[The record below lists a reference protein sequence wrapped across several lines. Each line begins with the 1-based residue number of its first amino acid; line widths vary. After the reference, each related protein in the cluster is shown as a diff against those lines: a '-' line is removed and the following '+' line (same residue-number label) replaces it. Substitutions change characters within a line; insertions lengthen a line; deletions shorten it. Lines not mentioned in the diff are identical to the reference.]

1 MPLIVLFQRIQ
12 SVTIFLD
19 KKIQHLLDEINSILH
34 HCIVLVTSLLHTS
47 GFKDTGDY
55 WRSAY
60 ESATFQEDLENLLT
74 ELKPLYAQLHTYVRN
89 QLRSL
94 YGADKFPRSGHI
106 PAHLLGK
113 QNQVYP
119 LFQNNKHVCLFNLS
133 SVFTIILVNALSP
146 FCQQI
151 LNLNFFLRQYVG
163 STLGQHLRHCD
174 SIQG

>member
-1 MPLIVLFQRIQ
+1 MLPKSYRPNYNTENLYPIQCLLLCYFSESKVWQYFKIKRYINIASLYCFGNSLF
-12 SVTIFLD
+12 
-19 KKIQHLLDEINSILH
+19 
-34 HCIVLVTSLLHTS
+34 HTS

-119 LFQNNKHVCLFNLS
+119 LVQNNKHVCLFNLS
-133 SVFTIILVNALSP
+133 SVYTIILVNALSP
-146 FCQQI
+146 FC
-151 LNLNFFLRQYVG
+151 
-163 STLGQHLRHCD
+163 
-174 SIQG
+174 

>member
-1 MPLIVLFQRIQ
+1 M
-12 SVTIFLD
+12 
-19 KKIQHLLDEINSILH
+19 QHLY
-34 HCIVLVTSLLHTS
+34 HTA

-113 QNQVYP
+113 QNQKFVP
-119 LFQNNKHVCLFNLS
+119 NNNTRLFIQISVLCLLLFS
-133 SVFTIILVNALSP
+133 KRISKSP
-146 FCQQI
+146 FC
-151 LNLNFFLRQYVG
+151 
-163 STLGQHLRHCD
+163 
-174 SIQG
+174 

>member
-1 MPLIVLFQRIQ
+1 MY
-12 SVTIFLD
+12 
-19 KKIQHLLDEINSILH
+19 
-34 HCIVLVTSLLHTS
+34 HTA

-60 ESATFQEDLENLLT
+60 ESATFQEDLEKLLT

-113 QNQVYP
+113 QNKKFVP
-119 LFQNNKHVCLFNLS
+119 NNNTRLFIQISVLSLLLFS
-133 SVFTIILVNALSP
+133 KRISKSP
-146 FCQQI
+146 FCEQVFDF
-151 LNLNFFLRQYVG
+151 NFFNKAICGLNIG
-163 STLGQHLRHCD
+163 TTSTTLWFHSKIKQMLTSHPQC
-174 SIQG
+174 